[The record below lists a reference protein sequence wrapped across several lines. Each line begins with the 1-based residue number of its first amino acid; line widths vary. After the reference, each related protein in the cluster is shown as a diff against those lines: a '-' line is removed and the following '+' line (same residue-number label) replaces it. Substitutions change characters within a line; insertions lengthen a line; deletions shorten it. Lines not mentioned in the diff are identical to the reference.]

1 MFFDRSLKTRQN
13 IGSEVQSILI
23 INIVIAWDYDNNIK
37 SDGFRYSTYK
47 VALWK
52 IATSITGFGQSTPYA
67 SIIAKLQNTKTGGVY
82 TFYSKNF
89 YPDGQ
94 TNVET
99 TSVAIMANT
108 VGQ

>member
-1 MFFDRSLKTRQN
+1 M
-13 IGSEVQSILI
+13 
-23 INIVIAWDYDNNIK
+23 
-37 SDGFRYSTYK
+37 
-47 VALWK
+47 
-52 IATSITGFGQSTPYA
+52 
-67 SIIAKLQNTKTGGVY
+67 QNTKTGGVY

-94 TNVET
+94 TNIET